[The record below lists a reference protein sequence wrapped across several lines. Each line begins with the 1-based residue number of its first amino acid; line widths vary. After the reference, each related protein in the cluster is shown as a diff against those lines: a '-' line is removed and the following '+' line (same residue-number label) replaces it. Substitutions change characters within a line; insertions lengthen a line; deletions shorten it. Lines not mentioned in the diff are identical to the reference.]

1 MLVDADGKLGTLVT
15 DANGDKATVPS
26 PLGLQH
32 QAMLNRKVEEQ
43 QATIVEWKSTIA
55 QQQ

>member
-1 MLVDADGKLGTLVT
+1 VLVDADGKLGTLVT